1 MNRCNL
7 NTARIEGECKVI
19 TNFQALQEKRKT
31 EKKIIYNDM

>member
-1 MNRCNL
+1 MNRCYL

-19 TNFQALQEKRKT
+19 TNFQALQEKRKM

>member
-1 MNRCNL
+1 MNRCYL

-31 EKKIIYNDM
+31 KKKTIYNDM